1 MNKYG
6 MMARDHW
13 MRYAPIR
20 YATLEDPEAYFTQLG
35 ESIAAH
41 VQQAT
46 DQLQAR
52 LPADLPYLEKVGQLK
67 AIQRQAEEVA
77 LTDQVYS
84 VEVETGT
91 LAEELEQ
98 LLAQL
103 PSPQDIPRLID
114 RIHDQAED
122 LAEAEGWPEPLL
134 SQEQQTELSHLHQLR
149 TLIEGIDPQAMS
161 EAEIRNCLLE
171 LQELKQAKSP
181 VRSSDRR
188 DRKI

>member
-1 MNKYG
+1 MNRYG

-13 MRYAPIR
+13 MRYAPVR
-20 YATLEDPEAYFTQLG
+20 YAALEDPEVYFTQVG
-35 ESIAAH
+35 ESIASQ
-41 VQQAT
+41 VEQAT
-46 DQLQAR
+46 AQLQAS

-98 LLAQL
+98 MLAQL

-114 RIHDQAED
+114 HIHDQAED
-122 LAEAEGWPEPLL
+122 LAETEGWPAPIL
-134 SQEQQTELSHLHQLR
+134 SQEQQAELSYLRQIR
-149 TLIEGIDPQAMS
+149 TLLEGLDPQEMS
-161 EAEIRNCLLE
+161 EAEIRNRILQ
-171 LQELKQAKSP
+171 LQELKPPQ
-181 VRSSDRR
+181 
-188 DRKI
+188 